1 VEKNSK
7 DMVKSADTNQ
17 WNKTI
22 QRAQKQR
29 SEGSAICKLK
39 YKEGGINKDSEVER
53 EAFRSDRTTAYY

>member
-22 QRAQKQR
+22 QRAQNKDQKGQLYANSNIRREESTRLRERR
-29 SEGSAICKLK
+29 SEVKGQLHI
-39 YKEGGINKDSEVER
+39 ID
-53 EAFRSDRTTAYY
+53 